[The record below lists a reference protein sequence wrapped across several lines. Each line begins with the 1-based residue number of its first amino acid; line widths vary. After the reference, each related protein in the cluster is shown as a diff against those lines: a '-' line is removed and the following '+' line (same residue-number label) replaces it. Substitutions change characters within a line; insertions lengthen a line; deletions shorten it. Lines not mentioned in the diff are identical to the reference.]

1 MIEQRVDSLILDF
14 TSLYAME
21 KMSKEIF
28 KEKEEQTDS

>member
-14 TSLYAME
+14 TSLYAMD

-28 KEKEEQTDS
+28 KEKEEPKDS

>member
-21 KMSKEIF
+21 KMSKGIL
-28 KEKEEQTDS
+28 KEKEEPKDS

>member
-28 KEKEEQTDS
+28 KEKEEPKDS